1 MYTSYINPASAFD
14 HARNIE
20 MIVVVLFGGSGTVW
34 GPIIGAATVMVMRE
48 MLWAQFPAAH
58 LAALGALLLIVVL
71 YLPGGLVSIV
81 RERRR
86 ERPDARP
93 GESP

>member
-1 MYTSYINPASAFD
+1 MF
-14 HARNIE
+14 
-20 MIVVVLFGGSGTVW
+20 L
-34 GPIIGAATVMVMRE
+34 RE

-58 LAALGALLLIVVL
+58 LAALGVLLLIVVL

-81 RERRR
+81 RERQQK
-86 ERPDARP
+86 RPDARP

>member
-1 MYTSYINPASAFD
+1 
-14 HARNIE
+14 
-20 MIVVVLFGGSGTVW
+20 
-34 GPIIGAATVMVMRE
+34 MVMRE